1 MIDLDTAYKIA
12 DRMVKPWQWATAVLS
27 LTVAGLITY
36 ILLSKTVTTAEVNAE
51 DIQASLLSTITSI
64 EEK

>member
-12 DRMVKPWQWATAVLS
+12 DRMVRPWQWTTAVLS
-27 LTVAGLITY
+27 LTVIGLITY

-51 DIQASLLSTITSI
+51 DIQASLLSTVTSI
-64 EEK
+64 KDK

>member
-12 DRMVKPWQWATAVLS
+12 DRMVKPWQWTTAVLS

-51 DIQASLLSTITSI
+51 DIQASLLSTVTSI